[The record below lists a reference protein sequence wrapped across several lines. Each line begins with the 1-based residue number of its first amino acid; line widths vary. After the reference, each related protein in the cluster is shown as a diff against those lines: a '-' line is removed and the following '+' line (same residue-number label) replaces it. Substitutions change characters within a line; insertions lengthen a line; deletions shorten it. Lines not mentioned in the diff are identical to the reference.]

1 MRPWQQLAG
10 LLFAAL
16 GAFLMLQGTAL
27 KLEGEFGPGP
37 GFMAF
42 VVGLVLLS
50 TSLLWVLNVS
60 LGAPTAFAAGA
71 LPDRLGLVRVLATVG
86 ALLLLAA
93 LMTAVGF
100 RIAVFGFLIAVL
112 FVFGRDHPLLKVAV
126 ALLFSFGLFELFER
140 VLRVPLPR
148 ASLEALASL
157 GF

>member
-1 MRPWQQLAG
+1 MRSWQQLAG
-10 LLFAAL
+10 VLFAGL
-16 GAFLMLQGTAL
+16 GGFLMLQGTAL

-42 VVGLVLLS
+42 VVGLVLAA
-50 TSLLWVLNVS
+50 TSLLWTATVS
-60 LGAPTAFAAGA
+60 LGPSAPFADDA

-93 LMTAVGF
+93 LLPAIGF

-126 ALLFSFGLFELFER
+126 AFLFSFGLFELFER

-148 ASLEALASL
+148 ASLEGLAAL